1 MQTAKNVGI
10 AWVAKLEKKMQSPH
24 CVSDKFINLGFVRNY
39 KIQKNWQNNIFT
51 KNEEELSNAWRWSE
65 IWPLLQFYKLFW
77 CSYTSANSSC
87 AHPSPPPPPWLLQ
100 SIFFELGICQPR
112 GHLPAFDTHVVSFSN
127 IIYHRGFYSK
137 HKHIGPS
144 IKDGKKL
151 YQFLKARFLDFMHV
165 FFSLGY
171 PPFF

>member
-1 MQTAKNVGI
+1 MPDADQKFDHSFNST
-10 AWVAKLEKKMQSPH
+10 SF
-24 CVSDKFINLGFVRNY
+24 SDVVTHQPIPAVP
-39 KIQKNWQNNIFT
+39 T
-51 KNEEELSNAWRWSE
+51 
-65 IWPLLQFYKLFW
+65 
-77 CSYTSANSSC
+77 
-87 AHPSPPPPPWLLQ
+87 PPPPPTPRLLQ
-100 SIFFELGICQPR
+100 SIFLPCQSRGWVISNFYMACELGICQPR

>member
-1 MQTAKNVGI
+1 MPDTDQKFDHSFNST
-10 AWVAKLEKKMQSPH
+10 SF
-24 CVSDKFINLGFVRNY
+24 SDVVTHQPIPAVP
-39 KIQKNWQNNIFT
+39 I
-51 KNEEELSNAWRWSE
+51 
-65 IWPLLQFYKLFW
+65 
-77 CSYTSANSSC
+77 
-87 AHPSPPPPPWLLQ
+87 PPPPHPPATAEHFPALSVPGWVI
-100 SIFFELGICQPR
+100 SNFYMACELGICQSR
-112 GHLPAFDTHVVSFSN
+112 GHLPAFDTHVLSFSN

-165 FFSLGY
+165 FFSLGC